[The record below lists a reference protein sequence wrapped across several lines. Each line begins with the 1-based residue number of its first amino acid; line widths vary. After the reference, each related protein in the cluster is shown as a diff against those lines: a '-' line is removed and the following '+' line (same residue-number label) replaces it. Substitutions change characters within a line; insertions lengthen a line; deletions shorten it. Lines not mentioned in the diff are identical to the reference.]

1 MFMSAL
7 WDTIFSI
14 NDKYKNA
21 SVFLIDNHIPAL
33 RFGTA
38 DKPIIFAGGFGAQEW
53 QSAPLLLKFFDTLL
67 ADMEAGKTIAG
78 IAARKAFKRR
88 SIIIIPAVCP
98 PKMRYEDENLVIS
111 DLSPLAKYLAY
122 HSAGMLVCIS
132 GSNGHIYCAQENES
146 LSRDADTV
154 GKILCACSKLPQ
166 AQDDSGISAKF
177 CNWTSQKAL
186 LPSFVLSPPSLEA
199 SALEYNYKA
208 LEETFAVC
216 SLL

>member
-1 MFMSAL
+1 MAKKKDEITIRSSAAEYL
-7 WDTIFSI
+7 T
-14 NDKYKNA
+14 YVA
-21 SVFLIDNHIPAL
+21 SVGDQQ
-33 RFGTA
+33 
-38 DKPIIFAGGFGAQEW
+38 D
-53 QSAPLLLKFFDTLL
+53 
-67 ADMEAGKTIAG
+67 
-78 IAARKAFKRR
+78 
-88 SIIIIPAVCP
+88 SIE
-98 PKMRYEDENLVIS
+98 MRYEDESLVIS

-166 AQDDSGISAKF
+166 TQDDSGISAKF